1 MVKLVT
7 SPIKQV
13 TLKRGNKIITRNELD
28 YKTNIKMYNFRG
40 FKLVENTNNEIK
52 EVQQV
57 KEIKQENIVKLK
69 PKTRKKI

>member
-40 FKLVENTNNEIK
+40 FKLVDNTNNEIK
-52 EVQQV
+52 EVQEV

>member
-7 SPIKQV
+7 STIKQV